1 MIYGFVVD
9 MFYEG
14 GAGVEA
20 LGILMVAQRVGVAE
34 DGGEGVRGR
43 EAGAVGCLLGG
54 AGVVDLGGHA
64 TDALLVADDVVDVG
78 TYVSLELGGDGVVE
92 GCGHDCYC
100 LNALMLEC
108 VSGNWT
114 YFICDS
120 SGIDDS
126 GVVDCWGTVGLR
138 VVDGARMGAIQWG
151 KDRNIFR
158 INKLWQKEL
167 SY

>member
-1 MIYGFVVD
+1 MI
-9 MFYEG
+9 
-14 GAGVEA
+14 
-20 LGILMVAQRVGVAE
+20 AQRVGVAE
-34 DGGEGVRGR
+34 GGGEGVGSR
-43 EAGAVGCLLGG
+43 EASAVGGLLGG
-54 AGVVDLGGHA
+54 ARVVDLGWHA
-64 TDALLVADDVVDVG
+64 ADALLVADDVVDVG
-78 TYVSLELGGDGVVE
+78 AYVSVELGGDGVVE

-138 VVDGARMGAIQWG
+138 VDSVAMVEAFQRG
-151 KDRNIFR
+151 KDSI
-158 INKLWQKEL
+158 EL
-167 SY
+167 SILDMLIVRELGERLDVRRKM

>member
-1 MIYGFVVD
+1 MVD
-9 MFYEG
+9 VLYEG
-14 GAGVEA
+14 GAWIEA
-20 LGILMVAQRVGVAE
+20 LGILMVAHRVGVAE
-34 DGGEGVRGR
+34 DGGEGVSGR
-43 EAGAVGCLLGG
+43 ESGAVGGLLGG
-54 AGVVDLGGHA
+54 AGIVDLGGHA
-64 TDALLVADDVVDVG
+64 ADALLVADDIVDVG
-78 TYVSLELGGDGVVE
+78 AYVSVELGGDGVVE

-114 YFICDS
+114 YFICES

-126 GVVDCWGTVGLR
+126 GVVDCWGTVGLL
-138 VVDGARMGAIQWG
+138 VVGGARMGAIQWG

>member
-1 MIYGFVVD
+1 
-9 MFYEG
+9 
-14 GAGVEA
+14 
-20 LGILMVAQRVGVAE
+20 MVAQRVGVAE
-34 DGGEGVRGR
+34 GGSKGVGSG
-43 EAGAVGCLLGG
+43 EASAVGGLFGR
-54 AGVVDLGGHA
+54 ARVVYLGGHA
-64 TDALLVADDVVDVG
+64 SDALLVADDVVDVG
-78 TYVSLELGGDGVVE
+78 AYVSVELGGDGVVE

-126 GVVDCWGTVGLR
+126 GVVDCWGTVGLL
-138 VVDGARMGAIQWG
+138 VVGGARMGAFQRG

-158 INKLWQKEL
+158 INKL
-167 SY
+167 